1 MSRQSDHLS
10 QELNDYVLAHSTPAD
25 PLLTEL
31 AEVTAAQFPGFEGLQ
46 IGPEQG
52 SFMTMLTRVSRA
64 RNAVE
69 VGTFTGYSSICL
81 ARGLAD
87 GGRLLCCDVSEEW
100 TSLARQYWEKAGVT
114 DRIELRLG
122 PGLDALRALPA
133 DPVLDISFIDADKEG
148 YIGYWDQIVPR
159 TRPGGVI
166 LVDNTIF
173 HNSVLD
179 PADRTASAQG
189 VRDFNDHALADGRVD
204 LVLTPIGD
212 GLTVARRK

>member
-1 MSRQSDHLS
+1 MSRRSDHLTL
-10 QELNDYVLAHSTPAD
+10 ELNGYILGHSTPAD

-31 AEVTAAQFPGFEGLQ
+31 AQVTEARFPGFAGLQ

-52 SFMTMLTRVSRA
+52 TFMTMLTRLAGA

-87 GGRLLCCDVSEEW
+87 GGRLLCCDVSAEW
-100 TSLARQYWEKAGVT
+100 TALARQYWEKAGVA

-122 PGLDALRALPA
+122 PGLDTLRGMPA
-133 DPVLDISFIDADKEG
+133 DATLDISFIDADKEG
-148 YIGYWDQIVPR
+148 YVGYWDQIVPR
-159 TRPGGVI
+159 TRPGGII

-173 HNSVLD
+173 HNRVLD
-179 PADRTASAQG
+179 ASDRSATAQA
-189 VRDFNDHALADGRVD
+189 VRDFNDHALADDRVD

-212 GLTVARRK
+212 GLTLARRK

>member
-10 QELNDYVLAHSTPAD
+10 QKLNDYVAAHSTPAD
-25 PLLTEL
+25 PLLAEL
-31 AEVTAAQFPGFEGLQ
+31 AEVTAAQFPGSAGLQ

-52 SFMTMLTRVSRA
+52 SFMTMLA
-64 RNAVE
+64 RMTSARRAVE

-100 TSLARQYWEKAGVT
+100 TALARQYWEKAGLA

-122 PGLDALRALPA
+122 PGLDTLRGLPGDA
-133 DPVLDISFIDADKEG
+133 ALDISFIDADKEG
-148 YIGYWDQIVPR
+148 YVGYWDQIVPR
-159 TRPGGVI
+159 TRPGGII
-166 LVDNTIF
+166 LVDNTIY
-173 HNSVLD
+173 HNRVLD
-179 PADRTASAQG
+179 PADRSVTTQG
-189 VRDFNDHALADGRVD
+189 VRDFNDHAVADGRVE